1 MASFETV
8 MPPLMP
14 ALVSRQLSFGS
25 LLDLSEK
32 AGLGRDAVRPRVAI
46 VGAGITGVAT
56 ACHILD
62 AGFECHIFEA
72 GDAASVGGI
81 WTKVNETS
89 SLQISSKFYRF
100 HDAVEWRSEYPN
112 RKEILGQVNRLW
124 KHYEL
129 SSRVTFNCKVTN
141 TFQEEDGRWVIN
153 DSANGYFDGI
163 VAAVG
168 TCGDKWSPAIANQ
181 DCFKGQVIHSAELD
195 RKSIKGKRVLIVG
208 GGASAVEALEFAC
221 DNGAESVKVLA
232 RSEKWFIPRNP
243 VMNAALAGTIGD
255 RWGILARI
263 LEFCIR
269 LFFYRDMWE
278 MAPPA
283 FGADGIYDGTPVV
296 NSRIFQLIRAGRA
309 SWVRGDVQSFTPE
322 GIQFSRR
329 TCRQAK
335 GTLGEQCIEEGDM
348 CILATGFTR
357 PTLNFLPKTKSS
369 SKYQP
374 PNWYLQCFPTDNP
387 SICATNCTWK
397 EGIGSVGGAHIGVF
411 TRFLLVFLMDPATA
425 PSERMMKTWVDLVH
439 ILKKP
444 YVGGALSFVTSAE
457 IFLWFLILIC
467 VQPSLWKYMGFIF
480 N

>member
-1 MASFETV
+1 

-232 RSEKWFIPRNP
+232 RVSLRSL
-243 VMNAALAGTIGD
+243 V
-255 RWGILARI
+255 
-263 LEFCIR
+263 
-269 LFFYRDMWE
+269 Y
-278 MAPPA
+278 
-283 FGADGIYDGTPVV
+283 V
-296 NSRIFQLIRAGRA
+296 
-309 SWVRGDVQSFTPE
+309 
-322 GIQFSRR
+322 
-329 TCRQAK
+329 
-335 GTLGEQCIEEGDM
+335 
-348 CILATGFTR
+348 
-357 PTLNFLPKTKSS
+357 
-369 SKYQP
+369 
-374 PNWYLQCFPTDNP
+374 
-387 SICATNCTWK
+387 
-397 EGIGSVGGAHIGVF
+397 GSVDVCH
-411 TRFLLVFLMDPATA
+411 
-425 PSERMMKTWVDLVH
+425 
-439 ILKKP
+439 
-444 YVGGALSFVTSAE
+444 
-457 IFLWFLILIC
+457 
-467 VQPSLWKYMGFIF
+467 
-480 N
+480 